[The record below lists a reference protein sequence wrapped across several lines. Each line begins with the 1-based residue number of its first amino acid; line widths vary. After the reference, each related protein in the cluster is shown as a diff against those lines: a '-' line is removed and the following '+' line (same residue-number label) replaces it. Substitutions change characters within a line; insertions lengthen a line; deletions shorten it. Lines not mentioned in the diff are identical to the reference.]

1 MNKINI
7 VTVRCCFNNT
17 PKSFLVG
24 CVGNIQVHEHSHVS
38 VCKMLNVHVDGALT
52 ECLMGHVVANN
63 RMRTTSSLIGPV

>member
-1 MNKINI
+1 MVFFTRLVEAKLNSFANVNKINI

-52 ECLMGHVVANN
+52 
-63 RMRTTSSLIGPV
+63 